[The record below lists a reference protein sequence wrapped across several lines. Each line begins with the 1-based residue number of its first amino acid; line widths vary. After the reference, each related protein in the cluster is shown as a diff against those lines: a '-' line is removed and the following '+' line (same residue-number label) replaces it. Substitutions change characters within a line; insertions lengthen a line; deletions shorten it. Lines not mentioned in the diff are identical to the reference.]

1 MTDHTAKARSEFSY
15 DLEKLLITQYMSNWN
30 FASEDSSRKKI
41 QTYDGEYDVLTYG
54 MVDLLPS
61 IAELVRLSRDDSNK
75 FLNNNL
81 KNTIKQPIDGNS
93 ISTFLKNNNY

>member
-1 MTDHTAKARSEFSY
+1 
-15 DLEKLLITQYMSNWN
+15 MSNSN
-30 FASEDSSRKKI
+30 FASKDSSRKRI
-41 QTYDGEYDVLTYG
+41 QTYDVLTYG

-61 IAELVRLSRDDSNK
+61 IAELARLSRDDSNK

-93 ISTFLKNNNY
+93 ISTFLKDNN

>member
-1 MTDHTAKARSEFSY
+1 
-15 DLEKLLITQYMSNWN
+15 
-30 FASEDSSRKKI
+30 
-41 QTYDGEYDVLTYG
+41 

-61 IAELVRLSRDDSNK
+61 IAELARLSRDDSNK